1 MFDPTLNII
10 IMKKN
15 TLTILAAILMVSTF
29 FAQTVTTYTD
39 GTPDDA
45 MVLDS
50 NGNLY
55 ASNFVGD
62 SVFKFDPDGNGVPF
76 ITGLNTPNGLAFDSN
91 ENLYVCDFSGLTRY
105 KYDIDGNLLESFTGV
120 GRPSG
125 IIKAFDN
132 DDMIFTNY
140 NESSINRLE
149 PDGTITVISSDSEL
163 NGPVGLAYDENGVL
177 YAGNY
182 DDRKIYRI
190 LNDGTADYIAQLPT
204 DGGALP
210 NLGFITYG
218 QGRLWGTTMGSDKIY
233 AVNQNEVDSY
243 ILFAGSV
250 QGSMDGDI
258 DQATFTTPNGIL
270 FSEDENTMCIT
281 DFGTKNIRIISD
293 VILSFGEEA
302 LNLKSLQ
309 LFPNPVV
316 STLNVK
322 TDVDGD
328 YQIKVYNILGEVV
341 YSFEESFQNTS
352 ISKIIDMSS
361 LNTGVYLVKV
371 SSQNVTSVKRF
382 IKK

>member
-1 MFDPTLNII
+1 
-10 IMKKN
+10 MKKN
-15 TLTILAAILMVSTF
+15 TLTILTAIFMATSF

-62 SVFKFDPDGNGVPF
+62 SVFKFDADGNGAPF
-76 ITGLNTPNGLAFDSN
+76 ISGLNTPNGLAFDSN
-91 ENLYVCDFSGLTRY
+91 ENLYICDFSGLTIY
-105 KYDIDGNLLESFTGV
+105 KYDIDGNLLESFTNIV
-120 GRPSG
+120 RPSG
-125 IIKAFDN
+125 LIKAFDN

-140 NESSINRLE
+140 TDSSVNRLE

-177 YAGNY
+177 YVGNY
-182 DDRKIYRI
+182 NDRKIYRI

-204 DGGALP
+204 DGGSNP

-233 AVNQNEVDSY
+233 AVDQNEVDSY
-243 ILFAGSV
+243 ILFAGSD

-258 DQATFTTPNGIL
+258 DQATFNTTNGII
-270 FSEDENTMCIT
+270 FNDTEDTMYIT
-281 DFGTKNIRIISD
+281 DFGTKNIRVISD
-293 VILSFGEEA
+293 VILSFGEEV

-309 LFPNPVV
+309 LFPNPAIT
-316 STLNVK
+316 TLNVK
-322 TDVDGD
+322 TNVDGD
-328 YQIKVYNILGEVV
+328 YQLKVYNILGEIV
-341 YSFEESFQNTS
+341 YSVEENFQNNS
-352 ISKIIDMSS
+352 ISESIDISS
-361 LNTGVYLVKV
+361 LASGVYLVKV
-371 SSQNVTSVKRF
+371 TSQNITSVKRF

>member
-1 MFDPTLNII
+1 
-10 IMKKN
+10 MKKN
-15 TLTILAAILMVSTF
+15 TLTILAGLFLASSL

-76 ITGLNTPNGLAFDSN
+76 ITGLNSPNGLAFDSN
-91 ENLYVCDFSGLTRY
+91 EDLYVCDFYGLAIY
-105 KYDIDGNLLESFTGV
+105 KYDIDGNLLETFSNIV
-120 GRPSG
+120 RPSG
-125 IIKAFDN
+125 LIKAFDN
-132 DDMIFTNY
+132 DDMIFTNF
-140 NESSINRLE
+140 SSNTLERLA
-149 PDGTITVISSDSEL
+149 PDGTITEVASGDEL
-163 NGPVGLAYDENGVL
+163 DGPVGLAYDENGVL
-177 YAGNY
+177 YVGNY
-182 DDRKIYRI
+182 NDRKIFRV
-190 LNDGTADYIAQLPT
+190 LNDGSVEYIAQLPT
-204 DGGALP
+204 DPGPNP

-218 QGRLWGTTMGSDKIY
+218 QGRIWGTTMGSDKIY

-243 ILFAGSV
+243 ILFAGST

-258 DQATFTTPNGIL
+258 NQATFHTPNGII
-270 FSEDENTMCIT
+270 FNPEEDTMYIT

-316 STLNVK
+316 STLNIK
-322 TDVDGD
+322 TNVDGD

-341 YSFEESFQNTS
+341 YSIEESFQNTS
-352 ISKIIDMSS
+352 ISKNIDMGS
-361 LNTGVYLVKV
+361 LNSGVYLVKV
-371 SSQNVTSVKRF
+371 TSQNVTSVKRF

>member
-1 MFDPTLNII
+1 MAT
-10 IMKKN
+10 
-15 TLTILAAILMVSTF
+15 SF

-91 ENLYVCDFSGLTRY
+91 ENLYICDFSGQTIY

-125 IIKAFDN
+125 LIKAFDN
-132 DDMIFTNY
+132 DDMIFTNF
-140 NESSINRLE
+140 NDSSIYRLGT
-149 PDGTITVISSDSEL
+149 DGTVTLVSSDPDL
-163 NGPVGLAYDENGVL
+163 NGPVGLAYDDNGVL
-177 YAGNY
+177 YAGDYN
-182 DDRKIYRI
+182 DRIIYRI
-190 LNDGTADYIAQLPT
+190 LNDGTAEYVAQLPT

-233 AVNQNEVDSY
+233 AVNQNEIDSY

-258 DQATFTTPNGIL
+258 DQATFTTPNGII
-270 FSEDENTMCIT
+270 FNDSDDTMYIT

-293 VILSFGEEA
+293 VILSYGEEA

-316 STLNVK
+316 STLDIK
-322 TDVDGD
+322 TNVDGD

-341 YSFEESFQNTS
+341 YSIDESFQNTS
-352 ISKIIDMSS
+352 ISKSIDMSS
-361 LNTGVYLVKV
+361 LNSGVYLVKV
-371 SSQNVTSVKRF
+371 TSQNVTSVKRF
-382 IKK
+382 IQK

>member
-1 MFDPTLNII
+1 
-10 IMKKN
+10 MKKN
-15 TLTILAAILMVSTF
+15 TLTILVAIFMASSF

-45 MVLDS
+45 MILDS

-55 ASNFVGD
+55 ASNFTGD
-62 SVFKFDPDGNGVPF
+62 SVFKYDSEGNGVPF

-91 ENLYVCDFSGLTRY
+91 ENLYVCDFSGQTIY

-140 NESSINRLE
+140 NESSVNSLE
-149 PDGTITVISSDSEL
+149 PDGTITVISSDPVL

-182 DDRKIYRI
+182 NDRKIYRI
-190 LNDGTADYIAQLPT
+190 LNDGTAGYIAQLPT

-258 DQATFTTPNGIL
+258 SQATFTTPNGII
-270 FSEDENTMCIT
+270 FNDAEDIMYIT
-281 DFGTKNIRIISD
+281 DFGTKNIRVISD
-293 VILSFGEEA
+293 VVLSLGEEV
-302 LNLKSLQ
+302 LNLKSLH
-309 LFPNPVV
+309 LTPNPAIT
-316 STLNVK
+316 TLNVR

-328 YQIKVYNILGEVV
+328 YQLKVYNILGEEV
-341 YSFEESFQNTS
+341 YSIEEKFQNNS
-352 ISKIIDMSS
+352 ISKSIDISS
-361 LNTGVYLVKV
+361 LQSGVYLVKV
-371 SSQNVTSVKRF
+371 TSQNITSVKRF

>member
-1 MFDPTLNII
+1 
-10 IMKKN
+10 MKKN
-15 TLTILAAILMVSTF
+15 TLTILTAIFMATSL

-62 SVFKFDPDGNGVPF
+62 SVFKFDADGNGAPF
-76 ITGLNTPNGLAFDSN
+76 ITGLNSPNGLAFDSN
-91 ENLYVCDFSGLTRY
+91 ENLYICDFYGVAIY
-105 KYDIDGNLLESFTGV
+105 KYDIDGNLLETFSNII
-120 GRPSG
+120 RPSG
-125 IIKAFDN
+125 LIKAFDN

-140 NESSINRLE
+140 TDSSVNRLE

-177 YAGNY
+177 YVGNY
-182 DDRKIYRI
+182 NDRKIFRI

-204 DGGALP
+204 DGGSNP

-233 AVNQNEVDSY
+233 AVDQNEVDSY
-243 ILFAGSV
+243 ILFAGSD

-258 DQATFTTPNGIL
+258 DQATFHTTNGII
-270 FSEDENTMCIT
+270 FNEVEDTMYIT
-281 DFGTKNIRIISD
+281 DFGTKNIRVISD
-293 VILSFGEEA
+293 VILSFGEEV

-309 LFPNPVV
+309 LFPNPAIT
-316 STLNVK
+316 TLNVR
-322 TDVDGD
+322 TYVDGD
-328 YQIKVYNILGEVV
+328 YQLNVYNILGETVFSV
-341 YSFEESFQNTS
+341 EENFQNNS
-352 ISKIIDMSS
+352 ISKSIDISS
-361 LNTGVYLVKV
+361 LPSGVYLVKV
-371 SSQNVTSVKRF
+371 TSQNITSVKRF

>member
-1 MFDPTLNII
+1 
-10 IMKKN
+10 MKKN
-15 TLTILAAILMVSTF
+15 TLTILAAVFMASSF

-55 ASNFVGD
+55 ASNFTGD
-62 SVFKFDPDGNGVPF
+62 SVFKFDADGNGVPF

-91 ENLYVCDFSGLTRY
+91 ENLYVCDFSGHTIY
-105 KYDIDGNLLESFTGV
+105 KYDIDGNLLDSFTDII
-120 GRPSG
+120 RPSG

-149 PDGTITVISSDSEL
+149 PDGTITVISSDPEL

-182 DDRKIYRI
+182 NDRKIYRI
-190 LNDGTADYIAQLPT
+190 LNDGTAEYIAQLPT
-204 DGGALP
+204 DGGATP

-218 QGRLWGTTMGSDKIY
+218 QGRLWGTTMGSDKIF
-233 AVNQNEVDSY
+233 AVNQNELDSY
-243 ILFAGSV
+243 ILFAGSD

-258 DQATFTTPNGIL
+258 SQATFHTPNGIL
-270 FSEDENTMCIT
+270 FNDAEDTMYIT
-281 DFGTKNIRIISD
+281 DFGSKNVRVISD
-293 VILSFGEEA
+293 VILSFGEEV

-309 LFPNPVV
+309 LFPNPAV
-316 STLNVK
+316 TILNVK
-322 TDVDGD
+322 TNVDGD
-328 YQIKVYNILGEVV
+328 YQLKVYNILGETV
-341 YSFEESFQNTS
+341 YSVDEKFQNNS
-352 ISKIIDMSS
+352 ISKSIDISS
-361 LNTGVYLVKV
+361 LQSGVYLLKV
-371 SSQNVTSVKRF
+371 STQYSTSVKRF
-382 IKK
+382 IKN